1 MISNEEK
8 IVGMLMLLLFLSLIN
23 TIVFYFEP
31 KTHDGKDEKI
41 SDPIE
46 IYINKITN
54 RYEMHMVHE
63 NEEESEEQTNNH
75 LESNNEQKKDETEK
89 QLVNEHNYMLEYT
102 PVGYVIMKYSNEK
115 QGFEYYSNRSLP
127 YRLLEALSKKFVMVF
142 GCKELYKIM
151 KNETKKTETQKKMQH
166 KSYAKLKPVQKE
178 KIEKTMNVYHYKG
191 KTNEFI
197 FLKTDNFSKTKDNH
211 EKPLSYSDF
220 KRKIYKK

>member
-23 TIVFYFEP
+23 TIDFYFEK
-31 KTHDGKDEKI
+31 KTDDGNEEKI

-46 IYINKITN
+46 IYINKITK
-54 RYEMHMVHE
+54 RYKMH
-63 NEEESEEQTNNH
+63 NKEESEEQTNKEIENQD
-75 LESNNEQKKDETEK
+75 EQKKDETEK
-89 QLVNEHNYMLEYT
+89 QIVNEQNYMFEYT
-102 PVGYVIMKYSNEK
+102 PLGYVIMNYSNDK
-115 QGFEYYSNRSLP
+115 QGFEYYSNRNLP
-127 YRLLEALSKKFVMVF
+127 YRLLEALSKKFVMLF
-142 GCKELYKIM
+142 GCNDLYKIM
-151 KNETKKTETQKKMQH
+151 KNEVKKTDIQKKMPH

-197 FLKTDNFSKTKDNH
+197 FLKSDNFSKTKDIH

-220 KRKIYKK
+220 KRKISKK